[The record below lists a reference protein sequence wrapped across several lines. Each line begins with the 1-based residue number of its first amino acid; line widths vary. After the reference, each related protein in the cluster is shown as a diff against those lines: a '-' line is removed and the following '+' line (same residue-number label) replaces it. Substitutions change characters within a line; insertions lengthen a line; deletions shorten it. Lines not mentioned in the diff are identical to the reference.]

1 MENKELL
8 AQVREKAQQWL
19 DSAIDD
25 ATRKQIEHL
34 LKHDEKELIESF
46 YRVLEFGTGGLRGIM
61 GVGTNRMNIYTVGM
75 ATQGLCNYLLREF
88 SDRPEISVVIAH
100 DCRNNS
106 PLFAQTTADVCS
118 ANGIRAYL
126 FDGLRPTPE
135 LSFAIRE
142 LKCQA
147 GVMVTASHNPKEYN
161 GYKAYWED
169 GGQIIS
175 PHDVNIV
182 EEVKNI
188 SSIDDVKFDGNSA
201 LVQTVGKE
209 MDEKFL
215 AASLSKALNVDLIE
229 KHSDIRIVY
238 TPIHGTG
245 VYMVPEALRRLGFKN
260 IYNVPEQDVV
270 SGDFPTVVSPNP
282 EESAALDLALKKADE
297 VQADLVMATDP
308 DADRVGIAVRDNHGK
323 MVLVNGNQM
332 SVLLTYYL
340 LSQWSAKGLLQ
351 GKEFMAKTIVT
362 TELIADIY
370 KNYDIQ
376 YFDVLTGFKFI
387 ADMIH
392 KYEDELTFIGGGEES
407 YGFMIGDFV
416 RDKDAVTTCSMIAEI
431 AAWAREQGKS
441 MYDLLLDIYQEYA
454 LYRESLVSVYRHG
467 KEGAEEIAAMM
478 DNFRSSPPAEIDGSR
493 VVMIKDFLLQ
503 KTFDKVSGKEEP
515 TGLPKSN
522 VLQFLTESGTKVS
535 VRPSGTEPKIKFYFS
550 VRGALHS
557 RAEYEKVNAALGN
570 RIEAIKEE
578 LKLNT

>member
-8 AQVREKAQQWL
+8 AQVRDKAQQWL
-19 DSAIDD
+19 NSNIDE
-25 ATRKQIEHL
+25 ATRKQIEYML
-34 LKHDEKELIESF
+34 EHDEKELIESF

-88 SDRPEISVVIAH
+88 SDREEISVVIAH

-106 PLFAQTTADVCS
+106 PLFARTTADVCS
-118 ANGIRAYL
+118 ANGIKAYL

-142 LKCQA
+142 LNCQA

-188 SSIDDVKFDGNSA
+188 SSIDDVKFDGDTTLIRTA
-201 LVQTVGKE
+201 GKE
-209 MDEKFL
+209 VDEKFL
-215 AASLSKALNVDLIE
+215 ATSVSRALNVDLIE

-245 VYMVPEALRRLGFKN
+245 VYMVPEAMRRLGFKN
-260 IYNVPEQDVV
+260 IFNVPEQDVV

-308 DADRVGIAVRDNHGK
+308 DADRVGIAVRDNHGR
-323 MVLVNGNQM
+323 MILVNGNQM

-362 TELIADIY
+362 TELVADIY

-392 KYEDELTFIGGGEES
+392 TYEDTLTFIGGGEES

-441 MYDLLLDIYQEYA
+441 VFDLLLDIYQEYA
-454 LYRESLVSVYRHG
+454 FYKESLVSVYRHG

-478 DNFRSSPPAEIDGSR
+478 ENFRSSPPAEIDGSK

-503 KTFDKVSGKEEP
+503 RTFDKVSGKEES

-522 VLQFLTESGTKVS
+522 VLQFLTENGTKVS

-550 VRGALHS
+550 VRGALNS
-557 RAEYEKVNAALGN
+557 REEYEKVNAALGD

-578 LKLNT
+578 LKLNK

>member
-1 MENKELL
+1 MEKKELV
-8 AQVREKAQQWL
+8 AQVRDKAQQWL
-19 DSAIDD
+19 NSNIDD

-34 LKHDEKELIESF
+34 LAHDEKELIESF

-88 SDRPEISVVIAH
+88 SDREEISVVIAH

-106 PLFAQTTADVCS
+106 PLFARTTADVCS
-118 ANGIRAYL
+118 ANGIKAYL

-142 LKCQA
+142 LNCQA
-147 GVMVTASHNPKEYN
+147 GVMVTASHNPKQYN

-188 SSIDDVKFDGNSA
+188 SSIDDVKFDGDTS
-201 LVQTVGKE
+201 LIETVGKE
-209 MDEKFL
+209 VDEKFL
-215 AASLSKALNVDLIE
+215 AMSVSKALNVDLIE

-245 VYMVPEALRRLGFKN
+245 VYMVPEAMRRLGFKN

-282 EESAALDLALKKADE
+282 EEPAALDLALKKADE

-323 MVLVNGNQM
+323 LILVNGNQM

-362 TELIADIY
+362 TELVADIY

-441 MYDLLLDIYQEYA
+441 VFDLLLDIYQEYA
-454 LYRESLVSVYRHG
+454 FYKESLVSVYRHG

-493 VVMIKDFLLQ
+493 VVMVKDFLLQ

-522 VLQFLTESGTKVS
+522 VLQFLTENGTKVS

-550 VRGALHS
+550 VRGALNS
-557 RAEYEKVNAALGN
+557 REEYEKVNAALGD

-578 LKLNT
+578 LKLN